1 MMPYVL
7 SILAM
12 IVMSRRAAYP
22 KALLV
27 PFRKGER

>member
-1 MMPYVL
+1 VL

-12 IVMSRRAAYP
+12 IIMSRRAAYP
-22 KALLV
+22 QALLV

>member
-1 MMPYVL
+1 VL